1 MPVFRTGSGREVIA
15 DAAVLLDKKLTPQAR
30 LTYAVVLAQ
39 ATADS
44 EHTWD
49 DLAALVGVANEH
61 LEDLA
66 EELAA
71 AGAVD
76 FLVHGAS
83 KHRTITPHHFRQD
96 RRWQSCTR
104 CATCGACACYT
115 HPENECSR
123 CRHRAYELR
132 TAEEDIARWRA
143 ERDAGAIYAIPTN
156 GTRLHRWDC
165 PTLQGPEA
173 RLATLQ
179 EQLATDPDTASWER
193 LPKLLTTEQLRA
205 RGSGRRRCATC
216 GPDPVV

>member
-30 LTYAVVLAQ
+30 LAYTVVLAQ

-49 DLAALVGVANEH
+49 DLAALVGVTGER

-83 KHRTITPHHFRQD
+83 KRRTITPHHFRQD
-96 RRWQSCTR
+96 RRRQTCTR
-104 CATCGACACYT
+104 CATCGACACST
-115 HPENECSR
+115 HPEGECDR
-123 CRHRAYELR
+123 CRHRAHQLR

-143 ERDAGAIYAIPTN
+143 ELDAGAIYAIPTS

-165 PTLQGPEA
+165 PTLQGPET

>member
-1 MPVFRTGSGREVIA
+1 MSVLRTGSRREVLA
-15 DAAVLLDKKLTPQAR
+15 DSAVLLDKELTPQAR
-30 LTYAVVLAQ
+30 LAYAVFLAQ
-39 ATADS
+39 ATADT

-49 DLAALVGVANEH
+49 ELAALIGVTNEQ
-61 LEDLA
+61 LEGLA
-66 EELAA
+66 EQLTT
-71 AGAVD
+71 AGAAD
-76 FLVHGAS
+76 FLSHGTS
-83 KHRTITPHHFRQD
+83 KRRTVTPHSFRQD
-96 RRWQSCTR
+96 RRRQACTR

-115 HPENECSR
+115 RSEGECDR
-123 CRHRAYELR
+123 CRHRAHQLR

-143 ERDAGAIYAIPTN
+143 ELDAGAVYAIPTS

-165 PTLQGPEA
+165 PTLQSPEA

-179 EQLATDPDTASWER
+179 EQLTIDPNAASWER